1 MLAVYKKEL
10 KSYFYSPMAYILI
23 GIFTILTSIFFYP
36 YLTYYKLGDFTMMLD
51 TMSFFLVFIIP
62 VFTMRLLTEDRKNGS
77 ETLLLTSPTSLQA
90 VVLGKYIAAVTVYL
104 MMIGISWVYPVIQVI
119 FGGRVSSQLIGG
131 YIGFFLLGSAFISYG
146 LFASSLTENQIIAAI
161 ISVAGLIVIQI
172 ADSLS
177 SMVGGNVGKVLEWFS
192 LLSRYRD
199 FPSGIFGI
207 APIVYFLSF
216 IALFLFLTVRVIDR
230 RRWSQG

>member
-36 YLTYYKLGDFTMMLD
+36 YLAYYRLGDFSIMLD
-51 TMSFFLVFIIP
+51 TVSFFLIFIVP
-62 VFTMRLLTEDRKNGS
+62 VFTMRLLTEDRKSGA
-77 ETLLLTSPTSLQA
+77 ETLLLTSPTSLQS
-90 VVLGKYIAAVTVYL
+90 VVCGKYLAAVSVFFV
-104 MMIGISWVYPVIQVI
+104 MIVVSWIYPVIQVI
-119 FGGRVSSQLIGG
+119 FGGRISTQLIGG
-131 YIGFFLLGSAFISYG
+131 YIGFFLLGAAFIAYG
-146 LFASSLTENQIIAAI
+146 LFSSSLTENQIIAAI
-161 ISVAGLIVIQI
+161 ICVAGLLVIQI
-172 ADSLS
+172 AEALS
-177 SMVGGNVGKVLEWFS
+177 SMIGGVAGKALDWFS

-199 FPSGIFGI
+199 FSSGIFGI

-216 IALFLFLTVRVIDR
+216 IALFLFLTVRVIDK

>member
-23 GIFTILTSIFFYP
+23 GIFVLLTSIFFYP
-36 YLTYYKLGDFTMMLD
+36 YLSYYRHGDFSIMLD
-51 TMSFFLVFIIP
+51 TISFFLIFIIP

-77 ETLLLTSPTSLQA
+77 EALLLTSPTSLQS
-90 VVLGKYIAAVTVYL
+90 VVCGKYLASVTIYLAMIAVTW
-104 MMIGISWVYPVIQVI
+104 IYPIIQVS
-119 FGGRVSSQLIGG
+119 FGGRISSQLIGG
-131 YIGFFLLGSAFISYG
+131 YIGFFLLGASFIAYG

-161 ISVAGLIVIQI
+161 ISIAGLLVIQI
-172 ADSLS
+172 AEALS
-177 SMVGGNVGKVLEWFS
+177 TMVGGFVGKVLDWFS
-192 LLSRYRD
+192 LLARFRD
-199 FPSGIFGI
+199 FSTGIFGI

-216 IALFLFLTVRVIDR
+216 IALFLFLTIRVIDK

>member
-10 KSYFYSPMAYILI
+10 KSYFYSPMAYIVI

-36 YLTYYKLGDFTMMLD
+36 YLTYYRLGDFSVMLD
-51 TMSFFLVFIIP
+51 TISFFLIFIIP

-77 ETLLLTSPTSLQA
+77 ETLLLTSPTSLQS
-90 VVLGKYIAAVTVYL
+90 VVCGKYLACVTVFFF
-104 MMIGISWVYPVIQVI
+104 MIVVSWVYPVIQRI
-119 FGGRVSSQLIGG
+119 FGGRISAQLIGG
-131 YIGFFLLGSAFISYG
+131 YIGFFLLGAAFIAYG

-161 ISVAGLIVIQI
+161 ICVAGLLVIQI
-172 ADSLS
+172 AESLS
-177 SMVGGNVGKVLEWFS
+177 SMLGGIPGKVLDWFS

-199 FPSGIFGI
+199 FSSGIFGI

-216 IALFLFLTVRVIDR
+216 IGLFLFLTVRVIDK

>member
-1 MLAVYKKEL
+1 MLAVFKKEL

-36 YLTYYKLGDFTMMLD
+36 YLAYYQLGDFTVMLD
-51 TMSFFLVFIIP
+51 TISFFLIFIIP

-77 ETLLLTSPTSLQA
+77 ETLLLTSPTSLQS
-90 VVLGKYIAAVTVYL
+90 VVCGKYLACVAVFFAMIA
-104 MMIGISWVYPVIQVI
+104 ISWIYPLIQVI
-119 FGGRVSSQLIGG
+119 FGGSISAQLIGG
-131 YIGFFLLGSAFISYG
+131 YIGYFLLGASFISYG

-161 ISVAGLIVIQI
+161 ICVAGLLVIQI
-172 ADSLS
+172 AEALS
-177 SMVGGNVGKVLEWFS
+177 SMVGGFAGKVLEWFS
-192 LLSRYRD
+192 LLSRFRD
-199 FPSGIFGI
+199 FSSGIFGI

-216 IALFLFLTVRVIDR
+216 IGLFLFLTVRVIDK